1 MRYDGLTEEQVISSR
16 SKHGSNELSPVEVE
30 GFWAK
35 LADQFKSPIIIILIV
50 ALFVILG
57 LSFIGLT
64 EWYEAV
70 AIGAA
75 VVLAT
80 GVATFSEHKNES
92 SFQELQEEASKITST
107 VFRNGEVVDIPVN
120 DIVKSDLVLL
130 QSGDKIPADGVI
142 IEGDIK
148 VNQASLTGETEPIS
162 KTVFDPDEQID
173 ENELDNQ
180 YSLYRG
186 TVVEDGESVMEVKTV
201 GDHTFYG
208 KLSKELS
215 LSDDRLSPLQVKLKD
230 LADLI
235 AKWGYIAGVLIAAVF
250 LFQKMVIANE
260 FDPELM
266 GNYFNDWKLV
276 VDDVIHALV
285 LAIIIVVAAVPE
297 GLPMMIAIVL
307 SLNMQKMLK
316 EKVLVRKLLG
326 IETAGSLSIL
336 FSDKTGTL
344 TRGKLEPRFFI
355 TGDNQSYESYAD
367 IPEKIREV
375 LKYVIAG
382 NTASHRTKEGEITGG
397 NFSERAIFGYINP
410 KEKLELLD
418 EGHLKH
424 KIHFNSERKFSAS
437 QWNFKGK
444 LNGFSGD
451 LITLVKGAPEIVMDK
466 ITKCLDDK
474 GNIVDIAD
482 SVALTK
488 YMDGLADAGIRLI
501 AMAVS
506 EAELKP
512 DDTLPDEMVLIG
524 VIGMQDTVRDTTKA
538 SVQEVKS
545 AGVQVVMITGDRKGT
560 AAAIAKETELL
571 DHKDQVVLTSTD
583 LNAMSDEEVK
593 KILPDLRVI
602 ARALPTDKS
611 RMVRIS
617 KSMGEVVG
625 MTGDGVND
633 SAALKQ
639 SDVGIAMGSG
649 SEVTKEAGDIVILD
663 DNFNSISNAIRYG
676 RTIFKSIRKFIAF
689 QLTVNVAAVSITFL
703 GPIIG
708 IDFPLTIIQLLWINM
723 IMDTLGAIALGGE
736 PALHRYMHEEPVR
749 RDENILTREMKSLF
763 LTNGIFITLFAVLFL
778 KMPFVGEY
786 FLRDGV
792 PNEAVRMTA
801 FFNIFIFQI
810 LFNGF
815 NVRTGG
821 LGIFEHLGENK
832 RFVYIVFLVIILQI
846 FFTYVGGDVLRTVPL
861 TLNEWVIVLACSVII
876 IPIDIVRKIFV
887 SGHLI
892 YRDTVKII
900 FGLRN

>member
-1 MRYDGLTEEQVISSR
+1 MKYQGLSDNQVKESR
-16 SKHGSNELSPVEVE
+16 QLNGSNELSPVEVE
-30 GFWAK
+30 GFWKK
-35 LADQFKSPIIIILIV
+35 LTDQFKSPIIVILIV

-57 LSFIGLT
+57 LSFFELT

-75 VVLAT
+75 VLLAT
-80 GVATFSEHKNES
+80 GVSTFSEHKNES
-92 SFQELQEEASKITST
+92 SFQELQEEAARITST

-120 DIVKSDLVLL
+120 DIVKGDLVLL
-130 QSGDKIPADGVI
+130 QSGDKIPADGIVK
-142 IEGDIK
+142 EGDIK
-148 VNQASLTGETEPIS
+148 VNQASLTGETEPIT
-162 KTVFDPDEQID
+162 KTVFDEEEDFD
-173 ENELDNQ
+173 ENELDNK
-180 YSLYRG
+180 YNLYRG
-186 TVVEDGESVMEVKTV
+186 TVVEDGEAVMQVVTV

-215 LSDDRLSPLQVKLKD
+215 LADDRLSPLQVKLKD

-235 AKWGYIAGVLIAAVF
+235 ARWGYVAGVLIAAVF

-260 FDPELM
+260 FDMELM
-266 GNYFNDWKLV
+266 GAYFSDWKIV

-307 SLNMQKMLK
+307 SLNMQKMLR

-355 TGDNQSYESYAD
+355 TGGNKTYESYAE
-367 IPEKIREV
+367 IPDGIREV
-375 LKYVIAG
+375 VKYSIVG
-382 NTASHRTKEGEITGG
+382 NTASHRTRDGEITGG
-397 NFSERAIFGYINP
+397 NFSERALLGYTDP
-410 KEKLELLD
+410 KESQELLED
-418 EGHLKH
+418 ARLIH
-424 KIHFNSERKFSAS
+424 KIHFNSARKFSAT
-437 QWNFKGK
+437 QWEFSGK
-444 LNGFSGD
+444 LNGFSGEKV
-451 LITLVKGAPEIVMDK
+451 TLVKGAPEIIMEK
-466 ITKCLDDK
+466 ITKCLDDNGK
-474 GNIVDIAD
+474 VTDIED
-482 SVALTK
+482 STALTK
-488 YMDGLADAGIRLI
+488 YLDGLADAGIRLI
-501 AMAVS
+501 ALAITDK
-506 EAELKP
+506 ELSP
-512 DDTLPDEMVLIG
+512 DDSIPENMVMVG
-524 VIGMQDTVRDTTKA
+524 VIGMQDTIRETTKS
-538 SVQEVKS
+538 SVEEVKG

-560 AAAIAKETELL
+560 AAAIARETELL
-571 DHKDQVVLTSTD
+571 DSEDQVVLTSTE
-583 LNAMSDEEVK
+583 LNSMSDEEVK
-593 KILPDLRVI
+593 KVLPNLRVI

-617 KSMGEVVG
+617 KSMGEVVA

-676 RTIFKSIRKFIAF
+676 RTIFKSIRKFISF
-689 QLTVNVAAVSITFL
+689 QLTVNVAAVTITFL

-736 PALHRYMHEEPVR
+736 PALHRYMQDDPVR
-749 RDENILTREMKSLF
+749 RDENILTKEMKSLF
-763 LTNGIFITLFAVLFL
+763 ITNGLFITAFAVLFL
-778 KMPFVGEY
+778 KLPMVDTW

-815 NVRTGG
+815 NVRTSG
-821 LGIFEHLGENK
+821 LGIFEHLKENK

-846 FFTYVGGDVLRTVPL
+846 FFTYVGGEVLRTVPL
-861 TLNEWVIVLACSVII
+861 NWNEWLTVLICSVII
-876 IPIDIVRKIFV
+876 IPVDIIRKIIV
-887 SGHLI
+887 SGKQI
-892 YRDTVKII
+892 YRDTLKIV
-900 FGLRN
+900 FGLR

>member
-1 MRYDGLTEEQVISSR
+1 
-16 SKHGSNELSPVEVE
+16 
-30 GFWAK
+30 
-35 LADQFKSPIIIILIV
+35 
-50 ALFVILG
+50 
-57 LSFIGLT
+57 
-64 EWYEAV
+64 
-70 AIGAA
+70 
-75 VVLAT
+75 
-80 GVATFSEHKNES
+80 
-92 SFQELQEEASKITST
+92 
-107 VFRNGEVVDIPVN
+107 
-120 DIVKSDLVLL
+120 
-130 QSGDKIPADGVI
+130 
-142 IEGDIK
+142 
-148 VNQASLTGETEPIS
+148 
-162 KTVFDPDEQID
+162 
-173 ENELDNQ
+173 
-180 YSLYRG
+180 
-186 TVVEDGESVMEVKTV
+186 
-201 GDHTFYG
+201 
-208 KLSKELS
+208 
-215 LSDDRLSPLQVKLKD
+215 
-230 LADLI
+230 
-235 AKWGYIAGVLIAAVF
+235 
-250 LFQKMVIANE
+250 
-260 FDPELM
+260 
-266 GNYFNDWKLV
+266 
-276 VDDVIHALV
+276 
-285 LAIIIVVAAVPE
+285 
-297 GLPMMIAIVL
+297 MMIAIVL

-444 LNGFSGD
+444 LNGFGGD

-474 GNIVDIAD
+474 GNIINITDAL
-482 SVALTK
+482 ALTK

-524 VIGMQDTVRDTTKA
+524 VIGMQDTVRDTTKS

-571 DHKDQVVLTSTD
+571 DHKDQVVLTSTE

-593 KILPDLRVI
+593 RILPDLRVI

-763 LTNGIFITLFAVLFL
+763 LTNGIFITLFAVIFL

-792 PNEAVRMTA
+792 ANEAVRMTA

-861 TLNEWVIVLACSVII
+861 TLNEWVIVLVCSIII